1 MLDIEQL
8 NAPQKSL
15 RVAVVSETW
24 PPEINGVAMTMHRLA
39 LELQHRGHSIQVIR
53 PRQAMKAGDPGLVG
67 FEEMLTRGLPI
78 PNYPHLRMGLP
89 AKRLLINIWQRQ
101 RPDLVHVATEGPLG
115 WSAVQA
121 ARKLKIPTSSDF
133 RTNFHSYGQHYG
145 IGRFTRAI
153 LAYLRKFHNLTD
165 FTTVPTEKLR
175 GELQALGFERLQVVS
190 RGVDTE
196 RFSPA
201 HRCDDLRRRWGA
213 DAQTRVYLYV
223 GRLALE
229 KNPEL
234 LAQAWNEIQ
243 VRDPKAMLVIVGDG
257 PAMALFKR
265 LMPNAIH
272 VGSQSGDQLAAHYAS
287 GDIFL
292 FPSVTETF
300 GNVVPEAMAS
310 GLMGLT
316 FNYAASAELVEHDN
330 NGWVADYGDAQQYL
344 TLAAK
349 LGELSLERLVAMRQ
363 QARLT
368 MLTRGWDAIS
378 KRVEG
383 LWRHELLVDILPGL
397 KAGDS
402 YGAKQ
407 EQAPG

>member
-1 MLDIEQL
+1 MEPHMLDIEQL

-15 RVAVVSETW
+15 RIAVVSETW
-24 PPEINGVAMTMHRLA
+24 PPEINGVAITMHRLA

-53 PRQAMKAGDPGLVG
+53 PRQAMHSGEPALVG

-153 LAYLRKFHNLTD
+153 LAYLRKFHNLTE

-175 GELQALGFERLQVVS
+175 NELQALGFERLQVVS

-196 RFSPA
+196 RFSPV
-201 HRCDDLRRRWGA
+201 HRCDELRRRWGA
-213 DAQTRVYLYV
+213 DAHTRVYLYV

-234 LAQAWNEIQ
+234 LAQAWNEI
-243 VRDPKAMLVIVGDG
+243 VARDSKAMLVIVGDG
-257 PAMALFKR
+257 PAMAVFKK
-265 LMPNAIH
+265 LMPHAIH

-287 GDIFL
+287 GDVFL

-316 FNYAASAELVEHDN
+316 FNYAASAELVRHDD

-344 TLAAK
+344 SLAAK
-349 LGELSLERLVAMRQ
+349 LGDLAPERLVAMKQ

-368 MLTRGWDAIS
+368 MLSRGWDVVS

-383 LWRHELLVDILPGL
+383 LWRHELLDQTELTHGASVGAVQ
-397 KAGDS
+397 AG
-402 YGAKQ
+402 
-407 EQAPG
+407 

>member
-53 PRQAMKAGDPGLVG
+53 PRQAMKAGDTGLVG

>member
-8 NAPQKSL
+8 NAPQNVL

-24 PPEINGVAMTMHRLA
+24 PPEINGVAITMHRLA
-39 LELQHRGHSIQVIR
+39 LELQRRGHAIQVIR
-53 PRQAMKAGDPGLVG
+53 PRQGAKAGQAGKMAATG
-67 FEEMLTRGLPI
+67 FEEMLTLGLPI

-89 AKRLLINIWQRQ
+89 AKRLLTNLWQKQ

-165 FTTVPTEKLR
+165 FTTVPTDKLK
-175 GELQALGFERLQVVS
+175 GELQAMGFERLKVVS

-201 HRCDDLRRRWGA
+201 HRSEDLRRRWGA
-213 DAQTRVYLYV
+213 SAQSRVYLYV
-223 GRLALE
+223 GRLAAE

-234 LAQAWNEIQ
+234 LAAAWREIAC
-243 VRDPKAMLVIVGDG
+243 RDASAQLVLVGDG
-257 PAMALFKR
+257 PASQLYR
-265 LMPNAIH
+265 QLMPAAIYA
-272 VGSQSGDQLAAHYAS
+272 GSQSGDALAAHYAS
-287 GDIFL
+287 ADIFL
-292 FPSVTETF
+292 FPSVTETY

-316 FNYAASAELVEHDN
+316 FNYAASTELVRHDF
-330 NGWVADYGDAQQYL
+330 NGWVADYGDADQYQALAGKLSELPL
-344 TLAAK
+344 T
-349 LGELSLERLVAMRQ
+349 RLNAMCA
-363 QARLT
+363 QARQT
-368 MLTRGWDAIS
+368 MLTRGWDAVS
-378 KRVEG
+378 AQVEG
-383 LWRHELLVDILPGL
+383 LWRQELLGPL
-397 KAGDS
+397 ADS
-402 YGAKQ
+402 PASFT
-407 EQAPG
+407 QAVPMRP